1 MSVRVHHPNTTSRI
15 RSTVQA
21 WASAGM
27 VSDDEWQATLTRRLG
42 FAVVVS
48 LVLHIGILA
57 MVTWVRLPR
66 HGERP
71 LASIEISLAS
81 LPTLPE
87 KAVEPPKSQPIKK
100 ETDTPKPIQQTKP
113 VQQSKAI
120 EQPKPIERP
129 KPVEPLKPIEQ
140 PKSAPSVKSAPESL
154 PPMKA
159 ASVPPIVPAK
169 SSNDLMRDIMKDI
182 ELPPDAPKR
191 GDISPEDKPRKSPVI
206 KLPDVPVIT
215 ETKETTQRR
224 LVASTQSS
232 SLTEDLAKELDE
244 ELKKIKTLEVPKAAP
259 PVEVPSK
266 PSPQVEAK
274 VQNVKAVDTALKV
287 PGMSQGSNAYL
298 ALVRQ
303 RISNSW
309 NAPPLDLTGQA
320 YVVVVQFRLHKNGSV
335 TGVTIEQSS
344 GNEYYDL
351 AGKRAVLSANPLP
364 VFPSDISDPYF
375 DAHFTF
381 TVGEP
386 QG

>member
-1 MSVRVHHPNTTSRI
+1 M
-15 RSTVQA
+15 QA
-21 WASAGM
+21 WATAGM
-27 VSDDEWQATLTRRLG
+27 VSDNEWQATLTRRLS

-48 LVLHIGILA
+48 LILHIGMLA
-57 MVTWVRLPR
+57 MVAWVRLPR

-100 ETDTPKPIQQTKP
+100 EVEPHKP
-113 VQQSKAI
+113 VQQAKPIEQTKAI
-120 EQPKPIERP
+120 ERPKPIEHS
-129 KPVEPLKPIEQ
+129 KPVEPLKPIDQ
-140 PKSAPSVKSAPESL
+140 PKSAPPVKAAPVSL
-154 PPMKA
+154 PPVTA
-159 ASVPPIVPAK
+159 APVPPPVAPAK

-182 ELPPDAPKR
+182 ELPPDAPKQ

-206 KLPDVPVIT
+206 KLPDVPVLT
-215 ETKETTQRR
+215 ETKETTSKR
-224 LVASTQSS
+224 LVASAQPS
-232 SLTEDLAKELDE
+232 SLTEDVAKELDE
-244 ELKKIKTLEVPKAAP
+244 ELRKIKKLEVPKAAS

-266 PSPQVEAK
+266 PAPQVEAK
-274 VQNVKAVDTALKV
+274 VQNVKAVDTTLKV
-287 PGMSQGSNAYL
+287 PGMTQGSSVYL

-309 NAPPLDLTGQA
+309 NAPPLDLTSQA
-320 YVVVVQFRLHKNGSV
+320 YVVIVQFRLHKNGSV

-364 VFPSDISDPYF
+364 RFPSDIVDPYF